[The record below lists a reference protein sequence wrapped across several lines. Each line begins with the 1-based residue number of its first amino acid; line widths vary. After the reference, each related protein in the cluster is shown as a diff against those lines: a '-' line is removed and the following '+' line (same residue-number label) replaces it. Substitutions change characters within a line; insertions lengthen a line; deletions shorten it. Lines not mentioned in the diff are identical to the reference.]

1 MKGVDTNILVRY
13 ITRDDPGQERAASRF
28 LDLARTR
35 GEPIFVN
42 VIVLCEL
49 VWVLGQ
55 TYKYSRPEVAAVIGQ
70 ILTTEQILVEDV
82 DLAWLALSDFKSSKA
97 DFADCLI
104 GRKNLRLGCDAT
116 ATFDGR
122 LKRLAA
128 FEALPGARPTR
139 V

>member
-1 MKGVDTNILVRY
+1 MKGVDTNVLVRY

-28 LDLARTR
+28 LESARTR

-49 VWVLGQ
+49 VWVLGR
-55 TYKYSRPEVAAVIGQ
+55 TYEYSRAEVAAVIEQ
-70 ILTTEQILVEDV
+70 VLTTEQVVVEDA
-82 DLAWLALSDFKSSKA
+82 DLAWLALSDFKVSKA

-116 ATFDGR
+116 ASFDRRLKGVAGFAALSAGR
-122 LKRLAA
+122 L
-128 FEALPGARPTR
+128 
-139 V
+139 